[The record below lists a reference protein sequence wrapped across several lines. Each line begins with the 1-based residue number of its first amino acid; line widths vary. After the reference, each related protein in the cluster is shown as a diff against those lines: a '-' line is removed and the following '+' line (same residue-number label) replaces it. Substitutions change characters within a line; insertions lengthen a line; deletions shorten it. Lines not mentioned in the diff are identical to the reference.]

1 MMRHEDVPGAFNALT
16 ESVIGAAMDVHSA
29 LGPGLV
35 ERLYEAALAH
45 ELHLRA
51 IPFARQRSITLTYQ
65 GVQLG
70 EQVVDL
76 LVAECLVVELKS
88 VETVSPIHLQQLV
101 SNMRAGGWSV
111 GLLINF
117 NALRLKDGLFR
128 RALTKG
134 SRNQSHRPP

>member
-1 MMRHEDVPGAFNALT
+1 
-16 ESVIGAAMDVHSA
+16 
-29 LGPGLV
+29 
-35 ERLYEAALAH
+35 
-45 ELHLRA
+45 
-51 IPFARQRSITLTYQ
+51 
-65 GVQLG
+65 
-70 EQVVDL
+70 VDL

-101 SNMRAGGWSV
+101 SYMRAGGWSV

-134 SRNQSHRPP
+134 PRNQSYRPP